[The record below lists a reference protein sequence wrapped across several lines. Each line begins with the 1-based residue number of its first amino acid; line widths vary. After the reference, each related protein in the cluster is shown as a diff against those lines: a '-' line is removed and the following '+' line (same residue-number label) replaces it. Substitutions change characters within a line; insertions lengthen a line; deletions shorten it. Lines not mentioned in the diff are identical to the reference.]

1 MKRNNY
7 SLNKTVERNS
17 DSKYDY
23 RLCWL
28 KKFEELNMG
37 QWTVFDTQELLIG
50 IGILVLN
57 TELFF
62 MDY

>member
-50 IGILVLN
+50 IGVLVLN
-57 TELFF
+57 T
-62 MDY
+62 